1 MQPAERCLAS
11 HSGKVSPVEDI
22 MTFRRRSIVRL
33 FVVVS
38 CFLGLAALSHEGPSP
53 IPVSHVVLADS
64 TAALRL
70 AAGIQNRDDRDKK
83 DKADD
88 RKDDKKKEPR
98 YIDKKPKDDDRK
110 DDKDDRKKE
119 DRRPNDR

>member
-1 MQPAERCLAS
+1 
-11 HSGKVSPVEDI
+11 

-70 AAGIQNRDDRDKK
+70 VAGIQKRDDRDKK

-88 RKDDKKKEPR
+88 RKDDKKKSR
-98 YIDKKPKDDDRK
+98 ATLTKS
-110 DDKDDRKKE
+110 
-119 DRRPNDR
+119 